1 MPTLTHLLLHTYSN
15 TPTLTRLQAAA
26 EKVAEK
32 AAADAKVPILH
43 VYSYTPTLTRPLF
56 TPTLAHLLAY
66 TYTHPLTRLL
76 LHAYSYMPARTRL
89 SSIHLLLHVYS
100 YNPTLTRLL

>member
-43 VYSYTPTLTRPLF
+43 VYSYTPTLALLLSCTS
-56 TPTLAHLLAY
+56 TLA
-66 TYTHPLTRLL
+66 RLL
-76 LHAYSYMPARTRL
+76 LH
-89 SSIHLLLHVYS
+89 V
-100 YNPTLTRLL
+100 